1 MNVVGV
7 TKVQINRAASFR
19 RSVSVLGRC
28 IEARAVL
35 YVPLIPRDDVADVAI
50 FHLADFLQFINPH
63 KSYRV
68 HTSLEGPVSTR
79 LNVQHSH
86 QCHKLRFHGARQI
99 RKQFRTPSP
108 SNMRPTE

>member
-35 YVPLIPRDDVADVAI
+35 YVTISFPETTLQTLLYSILRTSCSSLIPISLIVFTYLWRGRSP
-50 FHLADFLQFINPH
+50 LA
-63 KSYRV
+63 
-68 HTSLEGPVSTR
+68 
-79 LNVQHSH
+79 
-86 QCHKLRFHGARQI
+86 
-99 RKQFRTPSP
+99 
-108 SNMRPTE
+108 